1 MSAGGKLLRDERAR
15 HKAPRRARTV
25 VAVKGG
31 MGILS
36 TGLLLLFVG
45 SGAGP
50 ALAQSFAV
58 APDLWDRPRSAQAVL
73 AAPGVRQAV
82 DIAVALPAAQLV
94 IHHTAGQEG
103 QLQAEELKAWLM
115 ALAIDGRR
123 ITLVADQKPR
133 ENLALEVRK

>member
-1 MSAGGKLLRDERAR
+1 M
-15 HKAPRRARTV
+15 T
-25 VAVKGG
+25 AVLKEIRNG
-31 MGILS
+31 MGILAA
-36 TGLLLLFVG
+36 GLTLTLVV
-45 SGAGP
+45 GP
-50 ALAQSFAV
+50 AQAQSFAV

-82 DIAVALPAAQLV
+82 DIAVAQPAAQLV

-115 ALAIDGRR
+115 VLAIDSRR

-133 ENLALEVRK
+133 DNLALEVRK